1 MRYVVAGRAA
11 PSDGAEA
18 GGGRFLPAAVMAHF
32 PRQLQHFASF
42 GKSRYEWTRRSGAPS
57 DHPFATGSRTVVYD
71 PFVDNSVF
79 VT

>member
-1 MRYVVAGRAA
+1 MLSSSQNG
-11 PSDGAEA
+11 PCEP
-18 GGGRFLPAAVMAHF
+18 GGFAAVMAHF

-57 DHPFATGSRTVVYD
+57 DHPFATGFRTVVYD
-71 PFVDNSVF
+71 PFVGNSVF